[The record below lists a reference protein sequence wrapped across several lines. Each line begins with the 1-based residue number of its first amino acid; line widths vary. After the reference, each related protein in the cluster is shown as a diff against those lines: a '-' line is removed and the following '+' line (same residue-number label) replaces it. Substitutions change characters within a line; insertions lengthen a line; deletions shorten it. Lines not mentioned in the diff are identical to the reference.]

1 MRFWSGSRRW
11 TERIFYVAP
20 VRITRAITESRGRLA
35 MKHRSSDPAVGE
47 AEGEGGDDDDEG
59 EGDDDGDDDN
69 DGDEKVPSSTQGDSG
84 LEEGDADEEGL

>member
-20 VRITRAITESRGRLA
+20 VRITRAATESRGRLA

-47 AEGEGGDDDDEG
+47 AEGLAASAEVLQPHAKDVDIEADAA
-59 EGDDDGDDDN
+59 
-69 DGDEKVPSSTQGDSG
+69 SSSELVSTTWSR
-84 LEEGDADEEGL
+84 